1 MSEGKKT
8 LVVVEDL
15 DRLLL
20 RGQLDGMGLDIEVVV
35 DNNQTGVMG
44 SMIMGLLSNPATK
57 EEALTVL
64 AKRDYSGDYRAD
76 ASLLLEKVAKEFNE
90 FCVFHKFQA
99 LRDST
104 IGKLNY
110 AFSQGPD
117 SGGNPAL
124 QDEQLPAFASIK
136 GLEQV
141 IPNLMM
147 EMLKELKGIK
157 EAVIPTTV
165 KIDMGSDK
173 ALVDFLSTPRLS
185 MAEIIDGLKTYFT
198 APRTEEA
205 EKSAFCIHDWLNFA
219 MKNQDEIKAHVAKF
233 GPVTYEGKPV
243 TSKAGAIEE
252 LTNILKWESGGL
264 NLLPSVLLFSL
275 PAKDREEI
283 IRLLHPKQTF
293 VFGEELEGASPAS
306 ADVIIET
313 LLSAL
318 REEVPSDVHL
328 CGLSA
333 LRAQERVILIDK
345 LEQGTDKYTSKVAGG
360 SKRTL
365 LEGLVN
371 ALQGDIRFTSRI
383 VIRGLGVLTPEDVTA
398 LTNLF
403 KVGLQDTTEFV
414 DSQSPDEHVL
424 DKLTEIFGGD
434 DTNSIVLHNL
444 KGMPGEDKRYIY
456 TSLLTAVKKYQEL
469 KRIKK
474 EFLVNGDRA
483 FKGDNKPANL
493 TFTLSELG
501 QKWVREAAG
510 YGIAIDP
517 LILISHLFGQMGL
530 HGGIETGAKIFR
542 TEPTTMTLTNVAGAS
557 IKLGN
562 HTFERNEDG
571 SLKILTD
578 VNGKS
583 NTVILNTDGGVML
596 HGPGYMG

>member
-141 IPNLMM
+141 MPNLMM

-157 EAVIPTTV
+157 EAVTPTTV
-165 KIDMGSDK
+165 KID
-173 ALVDFLSTPRLS
+173 T
-185 MAEIIDGLKTYFT
+185 AEE
-198 APRTEEA
+198 P

-219 MKNQDEIKAHVAKF
+219 MKNQDEIKDHVAKF

-243 TSKAGAIEE
+243 TSKAGAIAE

-275 PAKDREEI
+275 SAKDREEI
-283 IRLLHPKQTF
+283 IRLLHPKVSF
-293 VFGEELEGASPAS
+293 VVGSGNESPVALGGPD
-306 ADVIIET
+306 AIIDV
-313 LLSAL
+313 LLSSL
-318 REEVPSDVHL
+318 REEIPSDVHFH
-328 CGLSA
+328 GLSV
-333 LRAQERVILIDK
+333 LRTQEREILIDK
-345 LEQGTDKYTSKVAGG
+345 LEGVIGKRSVKVAGQT
-360 SKRTL
+360 KETFVD
-365 LEGLVN
+365 GLSR
-371 ALQGDIRFTSRI
+371 ALTQALPPNTDI
-383 VIRGLGVLTPEDVTA
+383 VIQGIDQLDKESTRDLFNLLNIDNDGTSTSIWKQTNTRVAIEKLVDAVGGNEVGSVTLHDLKLLDSRVKRNLHAALKTALEKYDELEARDKKLYVAGEEHLPKEVTGGNTAYTLGI
-398 LTNLF
+398 LTNLWTQAAHE
-403 KVGLQDTTEFV
+403 KGIE
-414 DSQSPDEHVL
+414 L
-424 DKLTEIFGGD
+424 DQ
-434 DTNSIVLHNL
+434 
-444 KGMPGEDKRYIY
+444 M
-456 TSLLTAVKKYQEL
+456 SLLDHLLKQVGTAYEVTLGDEPAP
-469 KRIKK
+469 RIFARGKQ
-474 EFLVNGDRA
+474 GST
-483 FKGDNKPANL
+483 NL
-493 TFTLSELG
+493 TN
-501 QKWVREAAG
+501 
-510 YGIAIDP
+510 I
-517 LILISHLFGQMGL
+517 
-530 HGGIETGAKIFR
+530 TGVDI
-542 TEPTTMTLTNVAGAS
+542 V
-557 IKLGN
+557 IGN
-562 HTFERNEDG
+562 HSFARNEDG
-571 SLKILTD
+571 SLKITTEG
-578 VNGKS
+578 VNGSGVSTFVLAIDGSIK
-583 NTVILNTDGGVML
+583 LNN
-596 HGPGYMG
+596 PGYMG

>member
-15 DRLLL
+15 DRVILQE
-20 RGQLDGMGLDIEVVV
+20 QLIAMGLDIDVVV
-35 DNNQTGVMG
+35 DRETAGSIVTGLTALPTMRDEMMRIIGQREYG
-44 SMIMGLLSNPATK
+44 SDFRRDSG
-57 EEALTVL
+57 AL
-64 AKRDYSGDYRAD
+64 AD
-76 ASLLLEKVAKEFNE
+76 RVAKEFND
-90 FCVFHKFQA
+90 FCLHYNFKA
-99 LRDST
+99 LRDSV
-104 IGKLNY
+104 IGKMNY
-110 AFSQGPD
+110 ELAQGPD

-124 QDEQLPAFASIK
+124 QDSQREASVSIK
-136 GLEQV
+136 GLEEV
-141 IPNLMM
+141 MPSLML

-157 EAVIPTTV
+157 AAVTPTTV

-198 APRTEEA
+198 APRTEEP
-205 EKSAFCIHDWLNFA
+205 EKPAFCLQDWLDFA
-219 MKNQDEIKAHVAKF
+219 MKNTDQIKDHVAKF
-233 GPVTYEGKPV
+233 GPITHECKPV

-252 LTNILKWESGGL
+252 LTKILKWESGGL

-293 VFGEELEGASPAS
+293 VFGGELEGTSPAS

-333 LRAQERVILIDK
+333 LRAQEREILIDK

-383 VIRGLGVLTPEDVTA
+383 VIRGLGVLTPEDVTG

-424 DKLTEIFGGD
+424 DKLAEIFGGD